1 MRNIGK
7 NYATNCLHRMMYEIR
22 HMHAMLVYGPGG
34 LGPCSGTNAAH
45 LYFGQMAV
53 LLMSVYKGDD
63 VAVILFSICVT
74 VEIPLRY
81 RMEGRS

>member
-1 MRNIGK
+1 
-7 NYATNCLHRMMYEIR
+7 
-22 HMHAMLVYGPGG
+22 MLVYGPGG
-34 LGPCSGTNAAH
+34 LGPCSGTNATH

-81 RMEGRS
+81 RMEGKS